1 MTTGTSPRR
10 QPFTVSLVVDEA
22 DGLLSARPGLE
33 RDKELLG
40 SATDALSAA
49 AAEIG
54 FAEQVRRIDDRR
66 RDRDAPL
73 FLMVVGE
80 GNFGKSS
87 LVNALLGRE
96 VAPVGR
102 IPTTRILDLYETG
115 HSGGGATLYRRSMPD
130 PVRASREEALRAR
143 KEVERQASTDGP
155 ESDAGDLYQIRWFVD
170 GDWPPTALVLVD
182 TPGIAQVRSVF
193 EKLRYKATLYGS
205 QGIEAAEEHPFEHY
219 YYRADAVLWCIRAGK
234 VDSAD
239 SLAALSAV
247 AEQQKPVLGILTCMD
262 EVPAGQRQEVVTA
275 ARRNFAPFIEEFVP
289 VCTKGAPEMV
299 ESSIAALRSVVW
311 SQLLGDQDERKR
323 IADVRFL
330 GDEVTTLAANL
341 RGLVDGYASALIA
354 REAASGRVAN
364 YVDQAR
370 GLEPEITRVIRHA
383 ERRARTST
391 EELLEKGMDA
401 DDFQNAIRHVIDVE
415 DLKKCL
421 AKIAGEFDDSVN
433 RVGALLE
440 ASLTWPTIAIRR
452 EEQSASTEVEAR
464 PRPTL
469 AHISAISTA
478 VELEMSDGQQFFNDI
493 KRIFSKNMANR
504 ELRQR
509 AEERFASILNRV
521 EAEQHA
527 QMERN
532 LVELLP
538 VLSATIDWSFSV
550 AYGGQAEVVGMRIA
564 RMFLGACDV
573 ADKIDLVVQEDPDV
587 GGILAIAIQEL
598 RNTINALEFRAVQI
612 LDSSVF
618 VRILQLPT
626 IDVSIWIQ
634 LLVHLAQN
642 GSQKAR
648 KILRN
653 LISRR
658 VQPAHSIDRPALL
671 ASLSDEGL
679 AVQMITCIPLN
690 EARQSL
696 SISELSTV
704 ASNQHA
710 GVRRHAVQLLLPN
723 LESNEMVAEAL
734 LDADEPAVRARAE
747 QVLLRP
753 FKQEAFSIKTRLAS
767 VHKDFPVS
775 NLDAWVL
782 KRDVVA
788 RSAEVWLGSIPDR
801 FRSSLGKQV
810 DLITRLLASATDRA
824 EVLAGISWASEV
836 EARDHA
842 ERIRKKWN
850 TLYFG
855 AFGLCA
861 SFLVIFRVTVN
872 YPASTNEYFKFE
884 LPFCLAMMAATV
896 VSDVNRG
903 RVGDPE
909 SWRKYYKG
917 PMNGAENNDYLPN
930 GDALGDRLREQ
941 RLDSLIA
948 GTDTPPSTWI
958 SMATGS
964 LLLVGIIQLCFDFG
978 TTNVATRMPATSI
991 GRTPTTG
998 VVAGSTTSAPTPT
1011 TTAPTPLHSDPRA
1024 TPDPMVSRTS
1034 GSSPPVSLESPA
1046 AGSGGVTGNI
1056 ALSPAIEGN
1065 LEAAMNKYA
1074 SSAVSQA
1081 GGTPGSFYTSIDRTL
1096 GATYGPFY
1104 SYDEA
1109 TDTYWAAG
1117 SFQGCIPPFLGS
1129 ALNAFCEPYAVL
1141 SRSAAGEWMPDL
1153 VGLGPPGTYHDFVC
1167 STSPPA
1173 TVLALWGWNAG
1184 CTPRSH

>member
-550 AYGGQAEVVGMRIA
+550 AYGGQAEDVGMRIA

-861 SFLVIFRVTVN
+861 SVLLIFRVVVHPQT
-872 YPASTNEYFKFE
+872 SDLHSYFQFE
-884 LPFCLAMMAATV
+884 LSFCFATMAV
-896 VSDVNRG
+896 VVIGDIGKRRAS
-903 RVGDPE
+903 DPE
-909 SWRKYYKG
+909 LWRKYYLG
-917 PMNGAENNDYLPN
+917 PMNGAENNDHLPR
-930 GDALGDRLREQ
+930 GDPFGDRLREQ
-941 RLDSLIA
+941 QLDSLKA
-948 GTDTPPSTWI
+948 GTDPVPSTGI
-958 SMATGS
+958 LIATSALILVGTI
-964 LLLVGIIQLCFDFG
+964 LLVFDFAEIF
-978 TTNVATRMPATSI
+978 NATRSPATSI
-991 GRTPTTG
+991 GRAPTIG
-998 VVAGSTTSAPTPT
+998 VVAGPTTTGPAPTTTAPTPT
-1011 TTAPTPLHSDPRA
+1011 TTAAVPTTTAAVPTTTVAPNATTTASLANFVGFWYIHAGGLTVAADGTGTIRLAGYPRA
-1024 TPDPMVSRTS
+1024 SCGEELQIKLAPATANEAEATVTSDTTTGCQGSQTFSRDNVVV
-1034 GSSPPVSLESPA
+1034 GSTFLLVIVPP
-1046 AGSGGVTGNI
+1046 G
-1056 ALSPAIEGN
+1056 IE
-1065 LEAAMNKYA
+1065 
-1074 SSAVSQA
+1074 
-1081 GGTPGSFYTSIDRTL
+1081 TSIGVGFCDQVHSAQGVC
-1096 GATYGPFY
+1096 GA
-1104 SYDEA
+1104 
-1109 TDTYWAAG
+1109 
-1117 SFQGCIPPFLGS
+1117 
-1129 ALNAFCEPYAVL
+1129 
-1141 SRSAAGEWMPDL
+1141 
-1153 VGLGPPGTYHDFVC
+1153 
-1167 STSPPA
+1167 
-1173 TVLALWGWNAG
+1173 
-1184 CTPRSH
+1184 